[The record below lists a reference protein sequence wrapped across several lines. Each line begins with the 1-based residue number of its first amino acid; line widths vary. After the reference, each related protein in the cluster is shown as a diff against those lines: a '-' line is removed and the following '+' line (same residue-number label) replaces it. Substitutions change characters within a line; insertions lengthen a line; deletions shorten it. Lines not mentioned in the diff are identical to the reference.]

1 MLASHRDW
9 WLSLDGWWALWAA
22 ASAHDSSPG
31 HAPSGFD
38 RWLRRINPMFSRCS
52 SKMQTAWSLNTFG
65 KEGWKKHHKTKGFET
80 SQITPASL
88 YGVSWS
94 CKEEKNSK
102 TCLRKMQKAS
112 ALQSL
117 ISGSPKSGDV
127 EFLQILSSPYSS
139 RVCWQVSKIGFVC
152 AKIQR
157 QEQQLVY
164 MTGPI
169 IAGDIS
175 SLTCSLANL
184 FTILLNWWLD
194 YLQINA
200 EKRRTRSRRAHQ
212 DWMCLEF
219 FRWVLNTPATQ

>member
-94 CKEEKNSK
+94 CKEEKNLK
-102 TCLRKMQKAS
+102 TCLRKMQKAL

-127 EFLQILSSPYSS
+127 EFLQILNSPLFIKGMLAGLKN
-139 RVCWQVSKIGFVC
+139 RVCLCQNTTSG
-152 AKIQR
+152 
-157 QEQQLVY
+157 
-164 MTGPI
+164 TT
-169 IAGDIS
+169 AGLHDRPYY
-175 SLTCSLANL
+175 
-184 FTILLNWWLD
+184 W
-194 YLQINA
+194 
-200 EKRRTRSRRAHQ
+200 R
-212 DWMCLEF
+212 
-219 FRWVLNTPATQ
+219 

>member
-1 MLASHRDW
+1 MQ
-9 WLSLDGWWALWAA
+9 
-22 ASAHDSSPG
+22 
-31 HAPSGFD
+31 
-38 RWLRRINPMFSRCS
+38 RR
-52 SKMQTAWSLNTFG
+52 
-65 KEGWKKHHKTKGFET
+65 KE
-80 SQITPASL
+80 L
-88 YGVSWS
+88 
-94 CKEEKNSK
+94 KNVFAED
-102 TCLRKMQKAS
+102 QKAS

-200 EKRRTRSRRAHQ
+200 EKISKRSRRAHQ